1 MTRVSLNHS
10 VTRACYHPAGMKNL
24 LILCAALAVFSVIA
38 TGGISTPE
46 AQDQAPDK
54 STGTPSTKTKRTT
67 RQGNADA
74 MVLQRDSSGQFRLTG
89 QVNGDDVT
97 FLVDTGADVVA
108 LTVEDAQALGLDV
121 DPEQFVPV
129 SRTASGVGYGMPV
142 QLDRVE
148 IGGEEFSDVEA
159 VVIDGLGTNLLG
171 QSVLRRMGRVE
182 LRGDE
187 MVIHPG

>member
-1 MTRVSLNHS
+1 
-10 VTRACYHPAGMKNL
+10 MKNL
-24 LILCAALAVFSVIA
+24 LILCAALAVFSVVA
-38 TGGISTPE
+38 AGGIAPPDAQEE
-46 AQDQAPDK
+46 AAPKK
-54 STGTPSTKTKRTT
+54 SGATFGKAKRST
-67 RQGNADA
+67 RQGSGEAL
-74 MVLQRDSSGQFRLTG
+74 VLPRDSSGQFHLTG

-108 LTVEDAQALGLDV
+108 LTVEDAQALGLDI
-121 DPEQFVPV
+121 DPEQFVPI
-129 SRTASGVGYGMPV
+129 SRTASGVGYGMPI
-142 QLDRVE
+142 QLDRIE
-148 IGGEEFSDVEA
+148 IGGEEFQDVEA

>member
-1 MTRVSLNHS
+1 
-10 VTRACYHPAGMKNL
+10 MKNL
-24 LILCAALAVFSVIA
+24 LILCAALAVFSAIA
-38 TGGISTPE
+38 TGGISAPE
-46 AQDQAPDK
+46 PQDNAAPAK
-54 STGTPSTKTKRTT
+54 SSSPSGKPKRTT
-67 RQGNADA
+67 AQGNGEAL
-74 MVLQRDSSGQFRLTG
+74 VLQRDSSGQFRLTG

-108 LTVEDAQALGLDV
+108 LTVEDAQALGLDI
-121 DPEQFVPV
+121 DPEQFEPI

-142 QLDRVE
+142 QLDRIE